1 MTIKRLMASL
11 TTMFVTFFG
20 VAISAV
26 AIPAYAQAAVC
37 GFEGLN
43 TGGLGAGSGGY
54 YAEANYTSCN
64 KSTNQ
69 KVQVNYTYASRSKC
83 FSPGTTKIYANPDL
97 GALRS
102 TNVLGTC

>member
-54 YAEANYTSCN
+54 YGLFADEG
-64 KSTNQ
+64 
-69 KVQVNYTYASRSKC
+69 VVVGGGVGASVR
-83 FSPGTTKIYANPDL
+83 G
-97 GALRS
+97 
-102 TNVLGTC
+102 

>member
-54 YAEANYTSCN
+54 YAEANDTNCN

-69 KVQVNYTYASRSKC
+69 KVQVNWLFAVR
-83 FSPGTTKIYANPDL
+83 GE
-97 GALRS
+97 
-102 TNVLGTC
+102 